1 MCPCGIEP
9 RFCHAKSFLRKGKL
23 IESTQAVALRR
34 DGDRRLF
41 DAADLP
47 FERSHP
53 RAKFL
58 EPLRPFGKRSA
69 FVRLLIEGGNAFFPS
84 DGGIEGGEC
93 RLFLRFENF
102 EACSRRR
109 VVLFGHFLIGFETR
123 LSELAFPLRRGITGV
138 RALDEP
144 VAVFFEVEQ
153 AGDELQSICPRGADE
168 LRKFPLREGDAFFE
182 IALFEPDDALQ
193 KRVALPHPIGND
205 DKFLVLFLIY
215 FDGLSG
221 VLAFELALDAEDAAL
236 SLKRDLERKMHIC
249 LFEGEVDDV
258 ADAAR
263 TRTGDIAVKGKA
275 DAV

>member
-1 MCPCGIEP
+1 MQ
-9 RFCHAKSFLRKGKL
+9 SFLGKGKL
-23 IESTQAVALRR
+23 IESTQAVAFRR

-41 DAADLP
+41 DAADLS

-69 FVRLLIEGGNAFFPS
+69 LDRLLIEGGNAFFPS
-84 DGGIEGGEC
+84 DGGIEGGGC

-109 VVLFGHFLIGFETR
+109 VVFFGHFLIGFETR
-123 LSELAFPLRRGITGV
+123 LSELAFPLRRGIAG
-138 RALDEP
+138 

-153 AGDELQSICPRGADE
+153 AGDEFQPIRPRGADE
-168 LRKFPLREGDAFFE
+168 LCKLPLREGDAFFE
-182 IALFEPDDALQ
+182 IALFEPDDAFQ
-193 KRVALPHPIGND
+193 ERVALPHPVRND

-236 SLKRDLERKMHIC
+236 SLKRDLKRKMHIR